1 MGRHAPD
8 GLQDPPHH
16 IFPGHVDFDAASQCA
31 LPQRGVRSFIS
42 KPACSTIDDQLGI
55 HSRRVTDCSIRQD
68 AGDIDVIRVLLLRS
82 LGRLLSALA
91 LVTSSLP
98 VLAQAPAS
106 PTFDQW
112 RPKDG
117 VYAVPGKEFQ
127 SSCDERYD
135 MTIGLR
141 GKSVGGY
148 EWTCEVKTLT
158 DLSPGSLKLEMICD
172 DYNLAQHLDPR
183 DPNWETRKFKEV
195 MVIKRIDDATI
206 SVQKSLN
213 GKLKGAPWR
222 EAYCPA
228 ETQRAY
234 EEAGREAKE
243 QAKQKA
249 DEQAKQDRAL
259 KAAHPR
265 DGVYAAAGS
274 DFEDRCAKFNDT
286 IVAFSGKSITTAS
299 NICQIHN
306 TRVQFPDTIRIDAAC
321 TLQAASGPETVSVQD
336 PNTIQD
342 RENLMFKK
350 VDDKTVILWIIN
362 NGHFTGDGRTLT
374 YCSNKVQHTYAG
386 QRRTNKQTRN

>member
-1 MGRHAPD
+1 M
-8 GLQDPPHH
+8 
-16 IFPGHVDFDAASQCA
+16 
-31 LPQRGVRSFIS
+31 
-42 KPACSTIDDQLGI
+42 
-55 HSRRVTDCSIRQD
+55 
-68 AGDIDVIRVLLLRS
+68 IRVLFSRS
-82 LGRLLSALA
+82 LGRLLSTLTIA
-91 LVTSSLP
+91 TFSLP

-117 VYAVPGKEFQ
+117 VYAAPGKEFK

-148 EWTCEVKTLT
+148 EWTCEVKTVT
-158 DLSPGSLKLEMICD
+158 DLSPGSLKLDMICD
-172 DYNLAQHLDPR
+172 DYNLAQNLNPR

-195 MVIKRIDDATI
+195 MLIKRIDDATI

-213 GKLKGAPWR
+213 GKLKGSPWR

-243 QAKQKA
+243 QARQKA
-249 DEQAKQDRAL
+249 NEKAKQEQAV

-274 DFEDRCAKFNDT
+274 DFEERCAKFNDT
-286 IVAFSGKSITTAS
+286 VIAFSGKSITTAS
-299 NICQIHN
+299 NICKIEN
-306 TRVQFPDTIRIDAAC
+306 TRVQFPDTVRIEAAC
-321 TLQAASGPETVSVQD
+321 ALQAAPGPDAVSVQD
-336 PNTIQD
+336 SDTIQD
-342 RENLMFKK
+342 RKNLMFKK
-350 VDDKTVILWIIN
+350 VDDNTVILWIIN
-362 NGHFTGDGRTLT
+362 NGHFTGDGRKLS
-374 YCSNKVQHTYAG
+374 YCSNQVQRAYAG
-386 QRRTNKQTRN
+386 QRRTAKQTRN